1 MLAGLLDAVLALPIS
16 GVREKDRASSESKAA
31 MDMRPRFIAVVHTWF
46 TSSYGFQVYELTSRT
61 AEEADIQ
68 AALLYRKHNEP
79 MVHAAVK
86 VIEIKH
92 NETIGRRLTWW
103 ERLTGRI
110 QCVDG

>member
-1 MLAGLLDAVLALPIS
+1 MLDQIRERDCLVGDLKEALDN
-16 GVREKDRASSESKAA
+16 
-31 MDMRPRFIAVVHTWF
+31 RPRFIAVVHTWF
-46 TSSYGFQVYELTSRT
+46 ISSNGFHVYELKSRT

-79 MVHAAVK
+79 MSHAAVK

-110 QCVDG
+110 QCVHGKQS